1 MEHSPISVGVITI
14 QGREKALEKLLTHL
28 KESLLHYPGKCE
40 LVICNN
46 SDQSYISRIEE
57 IVVSTNVRDFCTVRV
72 IQSSENNIAV
82 ARNLLFKESTDRLLA
97 FIDDDEYPTES
108 WLVELAKAIDNED
121 THVVAGP
128 VIANY
133 PDTTPDW
140 IVNSDL
146 HNTEHRKDGSKI
158 PYAATCN
165 LLIDKQSVP
174 QPVFDVDYGK
184 SGGSDTEF
192 FIRNIEAGMVVR
204 WASDALVYEDV
215 DSSRANTKFMIR
227 RFMTQGQVFR
237 RIQTLHEKIPNQ
249 FLFSVKAWVVGIGC
263 LPIAG
268 TLLIANRNTSGQ
280 WLKRAFFNFGKVIA
294 PTKLLYG

>member
-1 MEHSPISVGVITI
+1 MEHRPISVGVITI
-14 QGREKALEKLLTHL
+14 QGRENALEKLLTHL
-28 KESLLHYPGKCE
+28 KESFVHYPGQCE

-46 SDQSYISRIEE
+46 SDQSYINRIEE
-57 IVVSTNVRDFCTVRV
+57 IVTNTSVRDFCAVRV

-82 ARNLLFKESTDRLLA
+82 ARNLLFNESTERLLA
-97 FIDDDEYPTES
+97 FIDDDEYPTDS
-108 WLVELAKAIDNED
+108 WLVELAKAIGNKD
-121 THVVAGP
+121 THAVAGP
-128 VIANY
+128 VIAYY

-146 HNTEHRKDGSKI
+146 HNTDNREDGSRI

-165 LLIDKQSVP
+165 LLIDKQHVP
-174 QPVFDVDYGK
+174 QPVFDVDYGR

-192 FIRNIEAGMVVR
+192 FIRNIQAGMIVR
-204 WASDALVYEDV
+204 WASDALVHEDV

-227 RFMTQGQVFR
+227 RFTTQGQVFR
-237 RIQTLHEKIPNQ
+237 RIQTLHGKIPNQ
-249 FLFSVKAWVVGIGC
+249 FLFSGKALFGGIVC

-268 TLLIANRNTSGQ
+268 ILLLARRKTSGQ
-280 WLKRAFFNFGKVIA
+280 WLKRAFFNFGKIIK

>member
-1 MEHSPISVGVITI
+1 MEHRPISVGVITI
-14 QGREKALEKLLTHL
+14 QGRENALEKLLAHL
-28 KESLLHYPGKCE
+28 KESFLHYPGKCE

-57 IVVSTNVRDFCTVRV
+57 IVTNTNVRECCAARI
-72 IQSSENNIAV
+72 IQSSENNIAA
-82 ARNLLFKESTDRLLA
+82 ARNLLFTESTARLLA
-97 FIDDDEYPTES
+97 FIDDDEYPTEN
-108 WLVELAKAIDNED
+108 WLVELAKAIGNKD

-133 PDTTPDW
+133 PTTTPDW

-146 HNTEHRKDGSKI
+146 HNTENREDGSRI

-165 LLIDKQSVP
+165 LLIDKQCVP
-174 QPVFDVDYGK
+174 QPVFDVDYGR

-192 FIRNIEAGMVVR
+192 FIRNIQAGMIVR

-215 DSSRANTKFMIR
+215 DSTRANTEYMIR

-237 RIQTLHEKIPNQ
+237 RIQTLHEKIPSQ
-249 FLFSVKAWVVGIGC
+249 FLFSVKALLVGIGC

-268 TLLIANRNTSGQ
+268 TLLIANRKTSGQ
-280 WLKRAFFNFGKVIA
+280 WLKRAFFNFGKVIK
-294 PTKLLYG
+294 PSKLLYG